1 VVLPAAK
8 DGRILVPGCGDS
20 LLSEKLALQMGF
32 QDVVSVDFEPDV
44 ITRMQSRGTKGVTY
58 EVVDITQMKYETGFF
73 ASILDKGTFD
83 ALCVDMKPETT
94 LQCTKYLAES
104 VRVLKNGG
112 SFLAV
117 SLL

>member
-1 VVLPAAK
+1 
-8 DGRILVPGCGDS
+8 
-20 LLSEKLALQMGF
+20 
-32 QDVVSVDFEPDV
+32 
-44 ITRMQSRGTKGVTY
+44 
-58 EVVDITQMKYETGFF
+58 MKYETGFF